1 MLTRTH
7 GGAVAQGVLYELPLR
22 YKSGRHQEEKK
33 RIAAEAA
40 SRVADGVAIG
50 LTGGT
55 TTTEVARAV
64 IDRQRLTVVTN
75 ALNIASEL
83 AIRPNLKL
91 VVTGGYARPES
102 YELVGPLAEQALA
115 GLNLDVVFLGVDGIS
130 PTAGI
135 TTHHEVEAHTNLAL
149 IERAPPRRRGD
160 GQLQD
165 RSRGV
170 RADLPDRSRARGDHR
185 RRGRSRSAR
194 RTPRGRRRRGDRV
207 TDRRGTPRAS
217 AAPSSGPRPALRTR
231 RAPRAARRGSPWID
245 VHNHLGRWLT
255 SGWAAPDV
263 AALLEVM
270 DAANVAAIVNLDGMR
285 GEELQANL
293 DRYDRAHPGR
303 FVTFAQVDWPR

>member
-1 MLTRTH
+1 MRQSERLSAILEALANDGSVGVADLATELDVSAATVRRDLEFLEHQRMLTRTH

-22 YKSGRHQEEKK
+22 YKSARHHEEKK

-40 SRVADGVAIG
+40 TRVADGVAIG

-149 IERAPPRRRGD
+149 IERARHVVVVTDSSKIGLVAFAQICPI
-160 GQLQD
+160 
-165 RSRGV
+165 
-170 RADLPDRSRARGDHR
+170 
-185 RRGRSRSAR
+185 
-194 RTPRGRRRRGDRV
+194 DRV
-207 TDRRGTPRAS
+207 HEVITDAEADRDLLAE
-217 AAPSSGPRPALRTR
+217 LRE
-231 RAPRAARRGSPWID
+231 AGVD
-245 VHNHLGRWLT
+245 V
-255 SGWAAPDV
+255 
-263 AALLEVM
+263 
-270 DAANVAAIVNLDGMR
+270 
-285 GEELQANL
+285 
-293 DRYDRAHPGR
+293 
-303 FVTFAQVDWPR
+303 VTV

>member
-1 MLTRTH
+1 MRQSERLSAILEALANDGSVGVADLATELDVSAATVRRDLEFLEHQRMLTRTH

-22 YKSGRHQEEKK
+22 YKSARHQEEKK

-149 IERAPPRRRGD
+149 IERARHVVVVTDSSKIGLVAFAQICPI
-160 GQLQD
+160 D
-165 RSRGV
+165 RVHEVITDAG
-170 RADLPDRSRARGDHR
+170 ADLGLLAELREAGVDV
-185 RRGRSRSAR
+185 
-194 RTPRGRRRRGDRV
+194 V
-207 TDRRGTPRAS
+207 T
-217 AAPSSGPRPALRTR
+217 
-231 RAPRAARRGSPWID
+231 
-245 VHNHLGRWLT
+245 V
-255 SGWAAPDV
+255 
-263 AALLEVM
+263 
-270 DAANVAAIVNLDGMR
+270 
-285 GEELQANL
+285 
-293 DRYDRAHPGR
+293 
-303 FVTFAQVDWPR
+303 

>member
-1 MLTRTH
+1 M
-7 GGAVAQGVLYELPLR
+7 AQGVLYELPLR

-149 IERAPPRRRGD
+149 IERARHVVVVTDSSKIGLVAFAQICPI
-160 GQLQD
+160 
-165 RSRGV
+165 
-170 RADLPDRSRARGDHR
+170 
-185 RRGRSRSAR
+185 
-194 RTPRGRRRRGDRV
+194 DRV
-207 TDRRGTPRAS
+207 HEVITDAGADRGLLAE
-217 AAPSSGPRPALRTR
+217 LRE
-231 RAPRAARRGSPWID
+231 AG
-245 VHNHLGRWLT
+245 V
-255 SGWAAPDV
+255 V
-263 AALLEVM
+263 V
-270 DAANVAAIVNLDGMR
+270 
-285 GEELQANL
+285 
-293 DRYDRAHPGR
+293 
-303 FVTFAQVDWPR
+303 VTV